1 MFFICVDESTRLY
14 LHGKDIRRIM
24 MKENIKNQIIDVDGY
39 IRVVNGRVICFKSDV
54 YDLNNPNDVAD
65 LLSFVDDLS
74 EPDNLFSGQ
83 IGDDTVIDLRLN
95 PKNNEVIVG
104 FGGYLPCLVEHLDV
118 NIKEKV
124 MGV

>member
-1 MFFICVDESTRLY
+1 
-14 LHGKDIRRIM
+14 M
-24 MKENIKNQIIDVDGY
+24 MKENMKNQIIDVDGY
-39 IRVVNGRVICFKSDV
+39 IHVINGKVICFKLDV
-54 YDLNNPNDVAD
+54 FDLNNPNDVAD

-95 PKNNEVIVG
+95 PKNDEVIVG
-104 FGGYLPCLVEHLDV
+104 FGGHLPCLVEHLDV

-124 MGV
+124 MGAVDEYRSVTWS